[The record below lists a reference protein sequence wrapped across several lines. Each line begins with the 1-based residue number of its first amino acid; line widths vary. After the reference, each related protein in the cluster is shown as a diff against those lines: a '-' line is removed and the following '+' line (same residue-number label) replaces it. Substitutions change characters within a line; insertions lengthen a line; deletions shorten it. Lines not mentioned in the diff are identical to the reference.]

1 MPLPASP
8 LRGNALIA
16 AGLLRLGC
24 GLAGGSRGAAAFS
37 APAVRALG
45 AWVHRDLAARQG
57 ALKLGP
63 QGGTQLPA
71 DRRPHFPQGCG
82 GWSGRRIDIR
92 QRLGYIAH
100 LAQRLPWWLRP
111 SIE

>member
-1 MPLPASP
+1 MSLPASP
-8 LRGNALIA
+8 LRGNGLVA

-24 GLAGGSRGAAAFS
+24 GLAGGSRGAVAFS

-45 AWVHRDLAARQG
+45 AWVHRDPTARQST
-57 ALKLGP
+57 LKLGP
-63 QGGTQLPA
+63 QGSSQLPA

-82 GWSGRRIDIR
+82 GWSDGRIDIC

-100 LAQRLPWWLRP
+100 LAQWLRWWLRP
-111 SIE
+111 SSE